1 VHLSTSLFC
10 VKFADDSSFEGSG
23 KTRDEVENLVNT
35 ELKKVSEWFN
45 SNRLK
50 LHPDKSRCMIHS
62 RDKLMRIQL
71 DNNDVQRCGYNLQEE
86 GVKLLGVT
94 LDENLDWKLH
104 VKNVT
109 KKISKGNYLLWR
121 YSKQLPISSKK
132 TIYESFVRSHIL
144 YGLVAWGG
152 AKQAVLN
159 PLIKTLKKVWNKIGN
174 HRMHTLNRLKKYSI
188 LSLKD
193 EIILQESKY
202 LWRWEKKILPR
213 SLFNIITE

>member
-1 VHLSTSLFC
+1 
-10 VKFADDSSFEGSG
+10 
-23 KTRDEVENLVNT
+23 
-35 ELKKVSEWFN
+35 
-45 SNRLK
+45 
-50 LHPDKSRCMIHS
+50 
-62 RDKLMRIQL
+62 MRIQL

>member
-1 VHLSTSLFC
+1 MALRLNHVKGTILGPTFFKMYIMDMHLSTSLFC

-132 TIYESFVRSHIL
+132 KQFMRALYEAIFFT
-144 YGLVAWGG
+144 GW
-152 AKQAVLN
+152 
-159 PLIKTLKKVWNKIGN
+159 
-174 HRMHTLNRLKKYSI
+174 
-188 LSLKD
+188 
-193 EIILQESKY
+193 
-202 LWRWEKKILPR
+202 
-213 SLFNIITE
+213 

>member
-1 VHLSTSLFC
+1 
-10 VKFADDSSFEGSG
+10 
-23 KTRDEVENLVNT
+23 
-35 ELKKVSEWFN
+35 
-45 SNRLK
+45 
-50 LHPDKSRCMIHS
+50 
-62 RDKLMRIQL
+62 MRIQL

-86 GVKLLGVT
+86 GVKILGVT

-152 AKQAVLN
+152 WQSPNAYTK
-159 PLIKTLKKVWNKIGN
+159 
-174 HRMHTLNRLKKYSI
+174 
-188 LSLKD
+188 
-193 EIILQESKY
+193 
-202 LWRWEKKILPR
+202 
-213 SLFNIITE
+213 